1 MKQYKVNMLFFII
14 TFLLVCLSYSIY
26 LNHKLKVELEDLKNK
41 NELIDSYFYEHSKIP
56 DDRQ

>member
-1 MKQYKVNMLFFII
+1 MLFFII

-56 DDRQ
+56 DGR